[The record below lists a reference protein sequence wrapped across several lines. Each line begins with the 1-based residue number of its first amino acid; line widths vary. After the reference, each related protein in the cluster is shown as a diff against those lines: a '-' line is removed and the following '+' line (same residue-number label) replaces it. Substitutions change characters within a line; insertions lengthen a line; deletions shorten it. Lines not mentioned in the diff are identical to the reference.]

1 MVHGGSRVGEEARC
15 HGLMFDGECEEVV
28 EVMVVLLAEKEVAGE
43 RERKGGKNR
52 LAINR

>member
-1 MVHGGSRVGEEARC
+1 MGEEARC

-28 EVMVVLLAEKEVAGE
+28 EVMVVAEKEVAGE